1 MKRESRKVGENE
13 QYDLEGQWV
22 KTIMSS
28 KIFDFYTRLETL
40 LGVNL
45 SGHTDTLTK
54 ASNLKD
60 ESSKRGEIP
69 KEQQYRNDLDKF
81 CNN

>member
-1 MKRESRKVGENE
+1 
-13 QYDLEGQWV
+13 
-22 KTIMSS
+22 MSS

-60 ESSKRGEIP
+60 ESSKRGEIQ
-69 KEQQYRNDLDKF
+69 KEQQYRNDLDKN
-81 CNN
+81 CNI